1 MSERAA
7 VQDIL
12 SRLGRQTNASTAGY
26 MQNDSS
32 VVYYKLHFGKRIGYD
47 WLKSQVKEV
56 SSELS
61 EPLQMW
67 KISGTE
73 SGRFM
78 VSVKE
83 LEPRYEIDDSQTDFG
98 VYE

>member
-1 MSERAA
+1 MSERAT
-7 VQDIL
+7 VEDIRN
-12 SRLGRQTNASTAGY
+12 RLARQTNASTAGY
-26 MQNDSS
+26 IQNESS
-32 VVYYKLHFGKRIGYD
+32 LVYYKLHFGKKIGYD
-47 WLKSQVKEV
+47 WLKGQVKEV
-56 SSELS
+56 SSELD

-83 LEPRYEIDDSQTDFG
+83 LEPRYEIDNSQTDFG
-98 VYE
+98 EYE